1 MLGFVRLNRKWVLR
15 NTATLYTQPPVG
27 VTSMAAHNMK
37 SLFNDM
43 LEHERTET
51 MATLPPLK
59 ISVKV

>member
-1 MLGFVRLNRKWVLR
+1 MLVRQPSVEQPKSSRLR
-15 NTATLYTQPPVG
+15 LVAPPVG